1 MIYDWLQNIT
11 FVWPENFIL
20 LGILPFLIWSYINNE
35 RRASG
40 SMMASAVPAKIPE
53 TFKNRLRHLP
63 FILRMLALLCLIM
76 ALARPQHQTDK
87 SRSEGEGID
96 IVLCMDVSGSMGTED
111 VVPNRFSV
119 AKDVAIEFVKNRPV
133 DRIGLV
139 IFAGESFTKSPI
151 TSDRNAVLNQLGS
164 LKIMDGGY
172 LETGTLIG
180 EGLAMSV
187 NRISKGTGK
196 SRVVILLTDG
206 KEDAPPTRIIDPEMA
221 MEIAKA
227 NNVKVY
233 CIGLGSATRTA
244 EQIVTDI
251 AGNSVRNYIDE
262 TLLKRIAS
270 NTGGRYYRAIDRPS
284 LQAIYSQIDRLEK
297 SKVEII
303 KYKEVKEM
311 FIPLVL
317 AALCWLF
324 LEVVLR
330 FTIFK
335 KFP

>member
-1 MIYDWLQNIT
+1 
-11 FVWPENFIL
+11 
-20 LGILPFLIWSYINNE
+20 
-35 RRASG
+35 
-40 SMMASAVPAKIPE
+40 MASSINIDTPA
-53 TFKNRLRHLP
+53 TFKTKFRHLP
-63 FILRMLALLCLIM
+63 FILRMLAVTCLIM
-76 ALARPQHQTDK
+76 ALARPQHQTQK

-96 IVLCMDVSGSMGTED
+96 IVLCLDVSGSMGTED
-111 VVPNRFSV
+111 VKPYRFVV
-119 AKDVAIEFVKNRPV
+119 AKEVAIEFVKNRPV

-139 IFAGESFTKSPI
+139 IFAGESFTKCPI
-151 TSDRNAVLNQLGS
+151 TPDKNAVLNQLQS

-187 NRISKGTGK
+187 NRISKGTNK
-196 SRVVILLTDG
+196 SRVIILLTDG

-233 CIGLGSATRTA
+233 CIGLGSATSTA
-244 EQIVTDI
+244 EQMVKDV
-251 AGNSVRNYIDE
+251 AGNVVRNYIDE
-262 TLLKRIAS
+262 ALLTRIANS
-270 NTGGRYYRAIDRPS
+270 TGGRYYRATDKAS

-303 KYKEVKEM
+303 KYKEVQEM

-317 AALCWLF
+317 AALFWLL
-324 LEVVLR
+324 LEVVLK